1 MYLDRIKVSCY
12 KMNVYFV
19 KVSKNIIS
27 LMTNDNTDHKKIYIK
42 NNDFPPTNILRQ
54 KENTKNT
61 LLVFIRYALWCKSM
75 AAK

>member
-1 MYLDRIKVSCY
+1 
-12 KMNVYFV
+12 MNVYFV